1 MGCYQASRGASDARG
16 KYMRLLMVLWT
27 LFLFYPFV
35 ASNSYAIGLGVMFCI
50 NLMLIASLNLIMG
63 YCGQISL
70 CHGGF
75 FGLGAYVSGVLSA
88 KYGVPAPIGIVAAVM
103 MTACASLL
111 IALPAL
117 RLRGHYLAMATL
129 GFNAIL
135 SVLFVELVDWTGGPN
150 GLSGI
155 EPIVLA
161 GFAFD
166 TDVRFFYLAWLATL
180 LVMVAILNLTYSRIG
195 RAVVSLSGNEIGAS
209 SLGVNTY
216 ALKVQVFVASAM
228 VAAFSG
234 ALFVHFNLFA
244 SPETFSFFTSV
255 LLVVMVAVGGWG
267 KYWGALFGALVFTL
281 VPEYLRAFH
290 DVELLVFGLSMILVL
305 MFFPDGLAGL
315 AQRLVRILRARQTPI
330 APVAVKEGRNHG

>member
-1 MGCYQASRGASDARG
+1 
-16 KYMRLLMVLWT
+16 MRLLAVLWA
-27 LFLFYPFV
+27 LFLFYPLL

-88 KYGVPAPIGIVAAVM
+88 KYGVSAPIGIAAAVM
-103 MTACASLL
+103 LTGCASLL

-135 SVLFVELVDWTGGPN
+135 SVLFVELVGLTGGPN

-161 GFAFD
+161 GFSFD
-166 TDVRFFYLAWLATL
+166 TDVRFFYLAWLSA
-180 LVMVAILNLTYSRIG
+180 LVVMAAILNLTYSRIG

-216 ALKVQVFVASAM
+216 GLKVQIFVVSAT

-234 ALFVHFNLFA
+234 SLFAHFNLFA

-290 DVELLVFGLSMILVL
+290 DVELLVFGLSMIVVL
-305 MFFPDGLAGL
+305 MFFPDGLAGMTQRAL
-315 AQRLVRILRARQTPI
+315 AFARARIRPMLST
-330 APVAVKEGRNHG
+330 APKEGPNHG